1 MTSHEYRF
9 TQRDVGRLV
18 GGPLLVVALFAAAM
32 QGLAS
37 LGWLPRPWPALDMDR
52 VVLLHQAEASRS
64 GAAADLVLLGD
75 SSCLMNVDAVRLGQ
89 RLGIE
94 VLNLG
99 TLSYVDL
106 ETQGRLLA
114 TFAAT
119 HPGQPRA
126 AVLLLHPHRLRL
138 RPADRYHTEV
148 LQRHLEGRDRSDDLT
163 GSGRLGRW
171 LGLDSWRERVLS
183 RVLPWPLQGAYRV
196 KYGFTHDLWH
206 YLEANRGSAVDPNRY
221 EARATAGSAEYRL
234 APGLE
239 AESRTFRA
247 LVPEGTVLW
256 AGVTPVPADEVGVAS
271 ASVARPTGD
280 AARTGPGGATA
291 SEAGAGMGKELLYG
305 WSEWLKPVEPLAG
318 LPFVLPS
325 DWFASST
332 HLNDAGRERYTD
344 LLADELW
351 GRLRDGVSSVPG
363 GRSEPRGP
371 RR

>member
-1 MTSHEYRF
+1 MTSHEYQFAR
-9 TQRDVGRLV
+9 RDVVRLA

-32 QGLAS
+32 QGLAW
-37 LGWLPRPWPALDMDR
+37 LDWLPRPWPALDMDR

-64 GAAADLVLLGD
+64 AAAADLVLVGD
-75 SSCLMNVDAVRLGQ
+75 SSCLMNVDAVRLGE
-89 RLGIE
+89 RLGLE

-119 HPGQPRA
+119 HPGQPKA

-138 RPADRYHTEV
+138 RPGDRYHTEV
-148 LQRHLEGRDRSDDLT
+148 LQSHLEGRATSTALG

-171 LGLDSWRERVLS
+171 LGLESWRERVLS
-183 RVLPWPLQGAYRV
+183 RVLPWPLHGAYRA
-196 KYGFTHDLWH
+196 KYGFTHDLWR

-221 EARATAGSAEYRL
+221 EARESRGGAEYRL

-239 AESRTFRA
+239 AESRALRR
-247 LVPEGTVLW
+247 LVPENTVLW
-256 AGVTPVPADEVGVAS
+256 AGVTPVPADEVLVAS
-271 ASVARPTGD
+271 ASVARPAGDRDPTGL
-280 AARTGPGGATA
+280 
-291 SEAGAGMGKELLYG
+291 AGAPASLAGSGMGKALLDG
-305 WSEWLKPVEPLAG
+305 WSEWLKPVEALDG

-332 HLNDAGRERYTD
+332 HLNAAGRERYTD
-344 LLADELW
+344 LLAEALRRRLGDGATAARS
-351 GRLRDGVSSVPG
+351 GRP
-363 GRSEPRGP
+363 EPRGQG
-371 RR
+371 R